1 MSDTGMDRKKAMAAF
16 KTYTER
22 FDTAD
27 INIKL
32 KIDHTYRVAGIAER
46 IARSLELDELG
57 VDFCWL
63 LGLLHDIGRFEQ
75 LTRYGTF
82 KDAES
87 VDHAELGA
95 DILFSASA
103 GANGTAGAIGTV
115 GEPLI
120 NTFIDPSD
128 WLDPEIPDFG
138 GWDEMAGMC
147 ETAIRFHN
155 KLALPDDLDSA
166 TLMYSNVLRDADK
179 ADIFRVLTEPPYDKR
194 NERIIQCSQESITAT
209 PARDDVMR
217 CVREHRCVPKRRAA
231 GGGLTPQSDFLPD
244 ECAGRSRGAEKPDSL
259 PDECAG
265 RWRTT
270 EKSVIKGKLMYPK
283 GYAVSLFLCL
293 SGHKRHGLNEDI
305 KATQQLGMR

>member
-1 MSDTGMDRKKAMAAF
+1 MDMRKKAMAAF
-16 KTYTER
+16 KAYTER

-46 IARSLELDELG
+46 IARSLKLDELG

-103 GANGTAGAIGTV
+103 GANGTV

-120 NTFIDPSD
+120 KTIIVPSD
-128 WLDPEIPDFG
+128 RLDPEDEDFD
-138 GWDEMAGMC
+138 WNEMAGMC
-147 ETAIRFHN
+147 ETAIRLHN
-155 KLALPDDLDSA
+155 KLALPDDLDTA

-179 ADIFRVLTEPPYDKR
+179 ADIFRVLTEPPYDER
-194 NERIIQCSQESITAT
+194 NERIVQCSQESRTAL

-217 CVREHRCVPKRRAA
+217 CVREHRCVPKTFER
-231 GGGLTPQSDFLPD
+231 TDFESLISQCCMGFELAYD
-244 ECAGRSRGAEKPDSL
+244 ASRGIVAGQGYLDRLMNLPVEDERMAEQL
-259 PDECAG
+259 ATL
-265 RWRTT
+265 RT
-270 EKSVIKGKLMYPK
+270 EMKDAWEES
-283 GYAVSLFLCL
+283 
-293 SGHKRHGLNEDI
+293 
-305 KATQQLGMR
+305 

>member
-1 MSDTGMDRKKAMAAF
+1 MSDTGMDRKKAMAAI

-217 CVREHRCVPKRRAA
+217 CVREHRCVPKTFER
-231 GGGLTPQSDFLPD
+231 TDFESLISQCCMAFELVYP
-244 ECAGRSRGAEKPDSL
+244 ASREIVSSQGYLE
-259 PDECAG
+259 
-265 RWRTT
+265 
-270 EKSVIKGKLMYPK
+270 KLM
-283 GYAVSLFLCL
+283 SLDVADERMAEQL
-293 SGHKRHGLNEDI
+293 
-305 KATQQLGMR
+305 ATLRSEMKDAWEE